1 MSEPNT
7 ITSGDAIAW
16 RRSLTASVD
25 SAEYRLVGA
34 GNFSIAAAID
44 GNDVV
49 VNVNSAT
56 SAGYTAGH
64 YKWFLVTITGTDRVI
79 VDEGYLTVNPDP
91 TALSELD
98 TSTHA
103 SRVLAAIEQRIEG
116 RILSDHENYSIDG
129 RSLMRIPIEQLY
141 SLRRRYQWEV
151 HQQKV
156 RRGEKRALKRVI
168 HR

>member
-56 SAGYTAGH
+56 STRIIDN
-64 YKWFLVTITGTDRVI
+64 K
-79 VDEGYLTVNPDP
+79 E
-91 TALSELD
+91 
-98 TSTHA
+98 
-103 SRVLAAIEQRIEG
+103 VLG
-116 RILSDHENYSIDG
+116 VSI
-129 RSLMRIPIEQLY
+129 PE
-141 SLRRRYQWEV
+141 
-151 HQQKV
+151 
-156 RRGEKRALKRVI
+156 
-168 HR
+168 